1 MENTSVFFPR
11 EVMSQE
17 VLAQAQLM
25 MAREKFWTPSIEKLL
40 RRWIYNISLRQK
52 GHRAKEKKYYVYFY
66 ILSIPNML
74 ISAGLTS
81 SIFATYSSTSSGFQ
95 IFLGILS
102 LISTFIVSF
111 MTLMK
116 FSESAAL
123 HRASADEYQEL
134 SNYIILLTKLPK
146 LQRGDPVIIIKE
158 IMDRFNNIEKSALDI
173 SNKYRKDLDYE
184 VEGQKS
190 NEQSS
195 NNKKKKTIKAP
206 KASDIFDSNDDKTD
220 KLTELLLS
228 NFEEGVLEK
237 EQLQKDIEQK
247 NDYDTDD
254 DEKKVTLEIDPESL
268 MPGETAPK
276 SDYYSMMKDALKK
289 TLNVDLNRYYNNGG
303 DAASDTLN
311 SVSKSPLLS
320 PRNKSYQSN
329 FNLNKSDDLSG
340 GKSAFSVGKGSPR
353 NKNTTD
359 SPRSRSRIDGMS
371 TTKHSSPSSPSM
383 IKSMKSSSHNEG
395 GVSTIRSPRPITPKK
410 SNLKKKSKKRDDII
424 PSVSSDTN
432 SDRVFD
438 EGDTLKNSNSS
449 TLNNDSFKDD
459 VVRNEDNPH
468 N

>member
-1 MENTSVFFPR
+1 MDNQVFFPK

-52 GHRAKEKKYYVYFY
+52 GHRAREKKYYVYFY

-81 SIFATYSSTSSGFQ
+81 SIFATYSSTSPEFQ

-102 LISTFIVSF
+102 MISTFIVSF

-184 VEGQKS
+184 VEGQKTNQPS
-190 NEQSS
+190 N

-206 KASDIFDSNDDKTD
+206 KASDIFDSKDDNDDKTD

-254 DEKKVTLEIDPESL
+254 DDAKAVTLEIDPESL

-303 DAASDTLN
+303 DDTLN

-329 FNLNKSDDLSG
+329 FN
-340 GKSAFSVGKGSPR
+340 
-353 NKNTTD
+353 D
-359 SPRSRSRIDGMS
+359 SPRSRSRIDGAKS
-371 TTKHSSPSSPSM
+371 LSPSI
-383 IKSMKSSSHNEG
+383 IKSVK
-395 GVSTIRSPRPITPKK
+395 SPRPPLSPKK
-410 SNLKKKSKKRDDII
+410 SKLRKKSKKNSITVSSEISSGNSSGDALKTSGSSILENSMKDDIVIRDD
-424 PSVSSDTN
+424 
-432 SDRVFD
+432 
-438 EGDTLKNSNSS
+438 LKTS
-449 TLNNDSFKDD
+449 K
-459 VVRNEDNPH
+459 
-468 N
+468 